1 MCIRDS
7 DRTMPEEINRVLT
20 DQISDILFTTSQEA
34 KINLLKEGKSKDQI
48 KFVGNTMIDSLVRFE
63 KHFDSSEVLAS
74 CIGYSAR
81 KSTDDV
87 KEEVTSNI
95 NTMNSFLSDMNGG
108 ISLLN
113 DQLASSEAGT
123 QSQFDEYFEN
133 LNNTTSTME
142 YLGIKVKTIFYKV
155 VAIYTTLVYA
165 SYAMM
170 QGLDGV
176 INDKKLNKAIDT
188 MMDPGKALKANKSL
202 KKLKKFG
209 KSIKN
214 IKNIGK

>member
-1 MCIRDS
+1 MACIYVPTKVLGGFKIALITLIFIFVTVFLTLFFLRSVVVENWDKYKCNPLI
-7 DRTMPEEINRVLT
+7 MPFAEI
-20 DQISDILFTTSQEA
+20 F
-34 KINLLKEGKSKDQI
+34 G
-48 KFVGNTMIDSLVRFE
+48 
-63 KHFDSSEVLAS
+63 FDSSEVLAS